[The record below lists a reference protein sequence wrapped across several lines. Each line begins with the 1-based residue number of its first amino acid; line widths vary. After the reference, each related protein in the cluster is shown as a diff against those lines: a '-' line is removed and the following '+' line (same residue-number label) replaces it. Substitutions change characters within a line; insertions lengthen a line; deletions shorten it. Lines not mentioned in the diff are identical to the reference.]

1 MILEK
6 EINLLPKTLEE
17 FIEFE
22 SNDGLKYEWNDG
34 ELITFEGLKSVH
46 LQIYRILSRLF
57 FRNEI
62 RNRGTIVAKQDV
74 MLTPLELRR
83 PDIAY
88 FTKEQVK
95 NTKNDIEE
103 IPEFVIEVISGN
115 DNINKVEE
123 KIIEYFKAGVKIVW
137 LIMPESRTV
146 HVYTSKKNVTICYDN
161 DICSA
166 KPVLEDFEISVNDI
180 FAD

>member
-1 MILEK
+1 MIIAK
-6 EINLLPKTLEE
+6 EINQLPKTFEE
-17 FIEFE
+17 FLQFE
-22 SNDGLKYEWNDG
+22 PNDSFKYEWNDG
-34 ELITFEGLKSVH
+34 ELIKFTGMNKTQLY
-46 LQIYRILSRLF
+46 IYQALNNIF
-57 FRNEI
+57 CEKGYWKN
-62 RNRGTIVAKQDV
+62 GTLVAEQDI
-74 MLTPLELRR
+74 MLTGIQMRR

-123 KIIEYFKAGVKIVW
+123 KIIEYYKAGVKIVW
-137 LIMPESRTV
+137 LIMAENKTV
-146 HVYTSKKNVTICYDN
+146 HVYTSKKTVTVCYDD